1 MSAFNTTESLG
12 KLKIDIASISDPDIS
27 KMLNGLLNLIETLY
41 GENEGLRK
49 ENQQLKDEINALKG
63 EQGKPDI
70 KGDTSNNPSD
80 HSSEKERKDSTATDS
95 SNNTKKKRQRKP
107 KLPKVKIDRE
117 HLCPV
122 DKRILPEDAI
132 SKGHAPVVIQDIK
145 VVTDNVRYLRE
156 IYYSPSQKKTYLG
169 ELPPEVA
176 GKGEYGVGVRSLI
189 PLLKSECQMSES
201 CILDF
206 FQNFGIEISSA
217 YISNQWT
224 KGYTD
229 FYQEQSDIFRAGLSS
244 SPCQQMDDTSARVCG
259 QNHYTQIICNPL
271 YSAYFTTER
280 KDRLT
285 ILDVLRGFAPRQFLY
300 NEQTVALLER
310 FRISEKMQC
319 AIGLVLKKDTL
330 YTELCFDGCM
340 DSILPGPN
348 QRTRIY
354 EACAIAAYREQKDPA
369 PVKILMVDN
378 APQFI
383 SLTQA
388 RILCWI
394 HDGRHYKK
402 LRPVVPD
409 YKKYRDDFITQYWL
423 FYHQLKAYK
432 KDPDPDK
439 VISLAKAFDELF
451 STRTGYDDLD
461 KRIAKTYAKRQ
472 ELLWVLKHPELPL
485 HNNASELAARRQARA
500 RDISLHTMS
509 EAGTKVKDAFMTVS
523 QTAKKLGVRTYE
535 YIRDRVS
542 GEFKMTSLADLIL
555 EKSQPSFDE

>member
-1 MSAFNTTESLG
+1 MSVFNITESLG
-12 KLKIDIASISDPDIS
+12 KLQIDVASISDPDIS
-27 KMLNGLLNLIETLY
+27 KTLNGLLNLIETLH
-41 GENEGLRK
+41 GENKELRQ
-49 ENQQLKDEINALKG
+49 ENQQLKDEINTLKG

-70 KGDTSNNPSD
+70 KGNTANKSSD
-80 HSSEKERKDSTATDS
+80 HSSEKERKESTTTDND
-95 SNNTKKKRQRKP
+95 NNGKKKRKRTP
-107 KLPKVKIDRE
+107 KLPKIKIDRDQK
-117 HLCPV
+117 CPV
-122 DKRILPEDAI
+122 DKSILPDDAI
-132 SKGHAPVVIQDIK
+132 SKGHTPVVIQDIK
-145 VVTDNVRYLRE
+145 IVTDNVRYLRE
-156 IYYSPSQKKTYLG
+156 VYYSPSQNKTYLG

-176 GKGEYGVGVRSLI
+176 GKGEFGVGVRSLI

-229 FYQEQSDIFRAGLSS
+229 FYQEQSDIFQAGLSS
-244 SPCQQMDDTSARVCG
+244 ASYQQMDDTSARVCG
-259 QNHYTQIICNPL
+259 QNHYTQIICTPF

-300 NEQTVALLER
+300 NEQAITLLER
-310 FRISEKMQC
+310 FRISDKMRD
-319 AIGLVLKKDTL
+319 AIDQALKKDTI
-330 YTELCFDGCM
+330 YSELCFDACIDG
-340 DSILPGPN
+340 ILPGPN

-383 SLTQA
+383 SLTEA

-402 LRPVVPD
+402 LRPVVSD
-409 YKKYRDDFITQYWL
+409 YKKYRDDFITQYWH

-432 KDPDPDK
+432 KDPDPNK
-439 VISLAKAFDELF
+439 ATFLAKAFDQLF

-472 ELLWVLKHPELPL
+472 ELLLVLEYPELPL

-509 EAGTKVKDAFMTVS
+509 KAGTKVKDAFMTVS

-535 YIRDRVS
+535 YIQDRVS
-542 GEFKMTSLADLIL
+542 GECKMTSLADLIF
-555 EKSQPSFDE
+555 EKSQSYFDD